1 MPSHLDASIA
11 AATAR
16 AVGESGFHAYG
27 LVPAEG
33 EREHPLRR
41 MLAEREAEPSSP
53 GRTEEART
61 LDPERVEDCESVRNP
76 SDELVVARIA
86 WLVASALTSVVGED
100 QSDFAAQ
107 RLSEAGCLRDLE
119 ADRRSRCR
127 REPAGLCPPHPRST
141 CGCRLVDSSQTAC
154 RAEHFRQFR
163 RSERPR

>member
-1 MPSHLDASIA
+1 
-11 AATAR
+11 
-16 AVGESGFHAYG
+16 
-27 LVPAEG
+27 
-33 EREHPLRR
+33 

-127 REPAGLCPPHPRST
+127 REPAGPMPAA
-141 CGCRLVDSSQTAC
+141 SSKHVRMPSRGFVANGMPC
-154 RAEHFRQFR
+154 RAL
-163 RSERPR
+163 